1 MKYLLF
7 TMVLFSFVGG
17 AKAASS
23 FKKLK
28 PLKHGSYKVKMV
40 TQFGE
45 GPAETQDFTLCYKG
59 EDLGQ
64 LPDYQCKTEVVLDTP
79 SDATARATCTV
90 DGEKF
95 ESVMIFRWVGNQ
107 YFAETKGGVG
117 KNSIYTRSEYN
128 YLGSCK

>member
-1 MKYLLF
+1 MRYLLSL
-7 TMVLFSFVGG
+7 VILFSFGG

-45 GPAETQDFTLCYKG
+45 GPSETTELALCYKG

-64 LPDYQCKTEVVLDTP
+64 LLDYQCKTEIVLDTP
-79 SDATARATCTV
+79 ADATARATCTV